1 MSRNP
6 PPDID
11 KLRRLVSR
19 LRSPEGCPWDR
30 EQTLTDLRAY
40 LLEEAHEV
48 AAAID
53 AGDDEGLAG
62 ELGDLL
68 FQVVFV
74 AGLAEERGAFD
85 LASVIDAVEAKMID
99 RHPHVFGAVRRSG
112 VRPSGVRPSGVR
124 PSGSGQSGE
133 VLADAAAVRQA
144 WERRKLRQ
152 NGGSLLAGVPAS
164 LPALTGAYRISQKA
178 AGVGFDWPDAGAVL
192 DKVDEELAELRA
204 VLVAPRRDEGA
215 AAAELGDLLFA
226 VASLARHLGI
236 DPEAALARGNLK
248 FRRRFRELE
257 ERFAARGRSITDADP
272 SEMDREWRAVK
283 RREDVRGDR

>member
-1 MSRNP
+1 MSRKP

-11 KLRRLVSR
+11 KLRRLVAR

-40 LLEEAHEV
+40 LLEEAHEA

-53 AGDDEGLAG
+53 VGDDAGLAG

-85 LASVIDAVEAKMID
+85 LASVIDTVEAKMID
-99 RHPHVFGAVRRSG
+99 RHPHVFGAARPPGVRRSG
-112 VRPSGVRPSGVR
+112 
-124 PSGSGQSGE
+124 E
-133 VLADAAAVRQA
+133 ILADAAAVRGA

-152 NGGSLLAGVPAS
+152 DRDRSLLAGVPAS

-257 ERFAARGRSITDADP
+257 ERFAARGRSIADADP
-272 SEMDREWRAVK
+272 AEMDREWRAVK
-283 RREDVRGDR
+283 RREGGRGDR